1 MSDKEQNIFSK
12 VIISNLDIAI
22 VLIVSTYLLKL
33 SKHSTKKKLILV
45 YFILKKY
52 RNDNAQHPKVL
63 NKCVNKERNQTF
75 RNQSGSAEIWG
86 KIHFCLGI
94 LCYRSTIFI
103 CHSNIQNFW
112 KPKAFSKPT
121 LIGKRMQ
128 INYIVNSYTFECTST
143 SAFGSSAHQAPR
155 GCGGGGVR

>member
-75 RNQSGSAEIWG
+75 RNQSGSAEI
-86 KIHFCLGI
+86 
-94 LCYRSTIFI
+94 
-103 CHSNIQNFW
+103 
-112 KPKAFSKPT
+112 
-121 LIGKRMQ
+121 
-128 INYIVNSYTFECTST
+128 
-143 SAFGSSAHQAPR
+143 
-155 GCGGGGVR
+155 

>member
-63 NKCVNKERNQTF
+63 NKCIRIHNIVYLHPLANQGWF
-75 RNQSGSAEIWG
+75 AKSFWFSEILNVG
-86 KIHFCLGI
+86 MADKDC
-94 LCYRSTIFI
+94 RSIT
-103 CHSNIQNFW
+103 
-112 KPKAFSKPT
+112 
-121 LIGKRMQ
+121 
-128 INYIVNSYTFECTST
+128 
-143 SAFGSSAHQAPR
+143 
-155 GCGGGGVR
+155 